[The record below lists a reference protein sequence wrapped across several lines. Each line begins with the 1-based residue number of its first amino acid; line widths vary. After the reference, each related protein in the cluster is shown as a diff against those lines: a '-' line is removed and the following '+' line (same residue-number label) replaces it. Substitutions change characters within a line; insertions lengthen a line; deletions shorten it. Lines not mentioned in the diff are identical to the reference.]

1 MTSLHETLAVL
12 SEQVPEIV
20 PEVAKLLEEGERLE
34 KAVQELLQEF
44 EEKRAAADSLA
55 GRARAALAELKEVGL
70 QQTQQLD
77 AAMASLES
85 AVDRFAQGL
94 LSAEEGLAAEVQA
107 AGGALETLSGQLTA
121 GGTTVRE
128 AHDGGEGAV
137 GELGGVMETSLGEL
151 RGAFDTASE
160 QAAALGQAVTDAQAL
175 VEGELQ
181 DLREKMTGLL
191 ASANTAVG
199 EMLGGIRARQASH
212 EGTLQGAAGDLATG
226 KDTLLGDLRE
236 RLTQEVQTRV
246 GTAIENASLA
256 LDGLAD
262 EARGA
267 NETVAAAR
275 RELEAGLESVE
286 EAKSPLPG
294 AVQQVRVAA
303 DGVGLNWA

>member
-44 EEKRAAADSLA
+44 EEKRAAADGLA

-85 AVDRFAQGL
+85 SVDRFAQGL

-107 AGGALETLSGQLTA
+107 AGGALEVLSGQLTA

-137 GELGGVMETSLGEL
+137 GELGGVMETGLGEL

-267 NETVAAAR
+267 IETVAGAR
-275 RELEAGLESVE
+275 RELEAGLEGVDE
-286 EAKSPLPG
+286 VKSPLPG